1 MNLKVITQNPYRQLG
16 IFANASTKDRVA
28 AIGKLKAF
36 LKVGRQMESPFD
48 KVLPAIER
56 SVESVEEAEHQLTLP
71 AEQMRYAQFWF
82 VKATPIDEVAFNNLF
97 AGNDVEAQN
106 LWSKKLTASSLQNLI
121 ICKLLSEYYSEAIA
135 FAEKLYS
142 EHADEF
148 VQLVNGDTAITKNLA
163 FDFLDTLCEAVGVA
177 NVMPYLT
184 NDEWKGHL
192 AEPIVNQLESLVD
205 NAKSAAKK
213 DSSDGIKIGKR
224 LLKDARPLL
233 KELKSAISNDI
244 RYQMTADKVGDTVLQ
259 CAINC
264 YNDSDD
270 KQVAHDALDLAKKA
284 KSVVV
289 GKMAKD
295 RCDENIAILQ
305 KAVDHLPPEEVSAE
319 AKAIK
324 EIIANMSTE
333 LKNVHRIL
341 AGGYNGGYNIIDDM
355 LRRTKPHLQSMKKK
369 LGADN
374 AYYLMTS
381 TRIANAA
388 LSMLISFVN
397 SAQDFAVKLAQD
409 PILAGNGARAAL
421 TDLKDNFENAW
432 KVILKMDELDM
443 TDEFKE
449 RYNEQRSSLKDLCS
463 KVGVATSGSSSSSS
477 DTNESDSDDYSGC
490 VVMVVLI
497 IISAILIMIFR

>member
-1 MNLKVITQNPYRQLG
+1 MKVITQNPYRQLG

-148 VQLVNGDTAITKNLA
+148 VQLVNGDTAMTKNLA

-205 NAKSAAKK
+205 NAKSATKK
-213 DSSDGIKIGKR
+213 NSSDGIKIGKR
-224 LLKDARPLL
+224 LLKDTNPLL

-244 RYQMTADKVGDTVLQ
+244 RYQMTADKVGNTVLQ

-270 KQVAHDALDLAKKA
+270 KQIARDALDLAKKA

-289 GKMAKD
+289 SKLAKD

-305 KAVDHLPPEEVSAE
+305 KAVDHLPPEEVESESLDMLLILATAASSDEITIREAE
-319 AKAIK
+319 SILEEAIPHLKSMKSEFGERNQYYLEQSTMFVAMAMKAIYN
-324 EIIANMSTE
+324 ELESAMASHTSSSSLST
-333 LKNVHRIL
+333 IL
-341 AGGYNGGYNIIDDM
+341 SSSW
-355 LRRTKPHLQSMKKK
+355 Q
-369 LGADN
+369 
-374 AYYLMTS
+374 
-381 TRIANAA
+381 
-388 LSMLISFVN
+388 LI
-397 SAQDFAVKLAQD
+397 QK
-409 PILAGNGARAAL
+409 IG
-421 TDLKDNFENAW
+421 K
-432 KVILKMDELDM
+432 LDM
-443 TDEFKE
+443 TDEARE
-449 RYNEQRSSLKDLCS
+449 RYKKDRSSLQRLKSGDSES
-463 KVGVATSGSSSSSS
+463 KSDFKHGCLPSIIVGVIGMIIAELSSEQVGVAILFIAMF
-477 DTNESDSDDYSGC
+477 
-490 VVMVVLI
+490 VLPPILI
-497 IISAILIMIFR
+497 IYHHRYDD

>member
-56 SVESVEEAEHQLTLP
+56 SVESVAEAEHQLTLP

-106 LWSKKLTASSLQNLI
+106 IWSKKLSASSLQNLI
-121 ICKLLSEYYSEAIA
+121 ICKLLSEYYPEAIA

-148 VQLVNGDTAITKNLA
+148 VQLVNGDTAMTKNLA

-205 NAKSAAKK
+205 NAKSAVKN
-213 DSSDGIKIGKR
+213 DSSNGIKIGKR
-224 LLKDARPLL
+224 LLKDTNPLL

-244 RYQMTADKVGDTVLQ
+244 RYQMTADKVGNTVLQ

-264 YNDSDD
+264 YNDSDE
-270 KQVAHDALDLAKKA
+270 KQIARDALDLAKKA
-284 KSVVV
+284 KYVVV
-289 GKMAKD
+289 SKMAKD

-324 EIIANMSTE
+324 EIIANMAANLAE
-333 LKNVHRIL
+333 KGAIIKIL
-341 AGGYNGGYNIIDDM
+341 RESGSMNRYSIISDLLM
-355 LRRTKPHLQSMKKK
+355 RTKPHLQSMKKK
-369 LGADN
+369 LGVGN
-374 AYYLMTS
+374 TYYLEIS
-381 TRIANAA
+381 TFVAERA
-388 LSMLISFVN
+388 LALLVSFVN
-397 SAQDFAVKLAQD
+397 CGLETANNVTKGGTTGTLAF
-409 PILAGNGARAAL
+409 ILQYEL
-421 TDLKDNFENAW
+421 PNAW
-432 KVILKMDELDM
+432 EVIQKMDQLDM

-449 RYNEQRSSLKDLCS
+449 RYNKQRSSIKDLCS
-463 KVGVATSGSSSSSS
+463 KVGVE
-477 DTNESDSDDYSGC
+477 TNESDSDYSGC

-497 IISAILIMIFR
+497 IIATILIMIFR

>member
-48 KVLPAIER
+48 KILPAIER
-56 SVESVEEAEHQLTLP
+56 SVESVAEAEHQLTLP

-106 LWSKKLTASSLQNLI
+106 IWSKKLTASSLQNLI
-121 ICKLLSEYYSEAIA
+121 ICKLLSEYYSEAIT

-148 VQLVNGDTAITKNLA
+148 VQLVNGDAAMTKNLA

-192 AEPIVNQLESLVD
+192 AEPIINQLASLVD

-213 DSSDGIKIGKR
+213 DSSDGIKIGKS
-224 LLKDARPLL
+224 LLKDTNPLL

-244 RYQMTADKVGDTVLQ
+244 RYQMTADKVGNTVLQ

-270 KQVAHDALDLAKKA
+270 KQIARDALDLAKKA
-284 KSVVV
+284 KYVVV
-289 GKMAKD
+289 SKMAKD

-305 KAVDHLPPEEVSAE
+305 KAVDHLPPEEVELESMMLLMILEEAASPDQITISGAE
-319 AKAIK
+319 SILEEAAPHLKSMKSKLGERNQYYLEQSTMIVAMAMKAIYN
-324 EIIANMSTE
+324 ELEAAMASHSSPSSLST
-333 LKNVHRIL
+333 IL
-341 AGGYNGGYNIIDDM
+341 SSSW
-355 LRRTKPHLQSMKKK
+355 R
-369 LGADN
+369 
-374 AYYLMTS
+374 
-381 TRIANAA
+381 
-388 LSMLISFVN
+388 LIQKIGEF
-397 SAQDFAVKLAQD
+397 
-409 PILAGNGARAAL
+409 
-421 TDLKDNFENAW
+421 
-432 KVILKMDELDM
+432 DM
-443 TDEFKE
+443 TDEARE
-449 RYNEQRSSLKDLCS
+449 RYKKDRSSLQSISLLESERKHLQEIEES
-463 KVGVATSGSSSSSS
+463 RSSSSSS
-477 DTNESDSDDYSGC
+477 DSNESNSDDYSGC